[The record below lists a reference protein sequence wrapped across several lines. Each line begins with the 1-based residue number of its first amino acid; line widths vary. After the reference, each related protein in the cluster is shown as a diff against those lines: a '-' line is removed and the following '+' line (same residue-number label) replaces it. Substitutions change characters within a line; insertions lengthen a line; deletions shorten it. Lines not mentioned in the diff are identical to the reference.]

1 MKYIKNKS
9 KSKTHSKSKTQHK
22 NQNQTNYCCLDKTK
36 KKCVSITSTLHLPRK
51 TKRNTR
57 STRKTHN
64 KPNYAITTLLFGGDG
79 YLPGVLLLGSSI
91 RKVIPKEYKKYI
103 TLCCMV
109 TNDVSLEA
117 RALISNIY
125 DRVIEVEYL
134 QIPPHL
140 IKHKNPNTQKIYSKT
155 FTKLRIFEMTDYD
168 KVLFMDSDMLVLK
181 KDIVSLFNL
190 NTPSVIFMGKVGN
203 TPQDRYF
210 KEFKEN
216 GKLFKQ
222 FQNKYCQWN
231 KNIKGNT
238 QLHGNLI
245 PYTNYENEKTNEGM
259 NIETSLLLIK
269 PSKYMM
275 NEIHKELKMIKQKQ
289 IKTRGDTEMVSR
301 MFKDKL
307 YAIEPRFFG
316 RWVNPEEHPELVVLD
331 LYGNQ
336 GKPWDTN
343 KLNFFIG
350 WKDAEYWWNFYMKF
364 YKSEYEIW
372 NTKMLDTLYKK
383 LNNILNNKYLNNQTL
398 NNQNL
403 NNKIL
408 DTNHKKNIYFFI
420 FSGFGNK
427 VFYLI
432 FAIYLYNFY
441 NGKVIINLML
451 TKTPHNSNDDIKF
464 DKIFPKSSLKINY
477 IYLDY
482 IYSDKTI
489 LLQQKKLFKK
499 YPFFNIKNLNSIP
512 NYTILPENTYFDS
525 SFKFTYDVYKTLN
538 DEDKDIFKMDESLI
552 LDKNIKNIQKT
563 KYALIHIRYGDKLEI
578 AYRDINK
585 MTRDQFLIY
594 TPQFYIDM
602 INNILMMDK
611 NITIYIITDSTN
623 IINHFIINNNF
634 NTMKNIHL
642 LNINWLNSF
651 YLFYKASY
659 IVLSCSTFSMA
670 GAYFNPNS
678 KCYIVLYRDTDTYK
692 AREEFSISPNMIIF
706 KDKKYRKYILN
717 YNKTL
722 LFEIYNYY
730 KK

>member
-9 KSKTHSKSKTQHK
+9 KIKSHSKTQYK
-22 NQNQTNYCCLDKTK
+22 KQNYTNYCCLDKTK
-36 KKCVSITSTLHLPRK
+36 KKCVPIASTLHLSRK

-140 IKHKNPNTQKIYSKT
+140 IKHNILRMRDVYSKT
-155 FTKLRIFEMTDYD
+155 FTKLRIYEMTDYD

-190 NTPSVIFMGKVGN
+190 NTPAVIFMGKVGN

-231 KNIKGNT
+231 KNMKGNT

-245 PYTNYENEKTNEGM
+245 PYNNYENEKSSNGM
-259 NIETSLLLIK
+259 NIETSVLLIK

-275 NEIHKELKMIKQKQ
+275 NEVIKYIEIIKQKK
-289 IKTRGDTEMVSR
+289 IKMNGDTEMVSR

-336 GKPWDTN
+336 GKPWDTIQF
-343 KLNFFIG
+343 KELIKYSSVG
-350 WKDAEYWWNFYMKF
+350 DISYWWNT
-364 YKSEYEIW
+364 YKTVYENEYKKW
-372 NTKMLDTLYKK
+372 NNKMLDNLYK
-383 LNNILNNKYLNNQTL
+383 
-398 NNQNL
+398 
-403 NNKIL
+403 
-408 DTNHKKNIYFFI
+408 
-420 FSGFGNK
+420 S
-427 VFYLI
+427 
-432 FAIYLYNFY
+432 
-441 NGKVIINLML
+441 II
-451 TKTPHNSNDDIKF
+451 
-464 DKIFPKSSLKINY
+464 
-477 IYLDY
+477 
-482 IYSDKTI
+482 
-489 LLQQKKLFKK
+489 
-499 YPFFNIKNLNSIP
+499 SIP
-512 NYTILPENTYFDS
+512 EL
-525 SFKFTYDVYKTLN
+525 
-538 DEDKDIFKMDESLI
+538 
-552 LDKNIKNIQKT
+552 
-563 KYALIHIRYGDKLEI
+563 
-578 AYRDINK
+578 
-585 MTRDQFLIY
+585 
-594 TPQFYIDM
+594 
-602 INNILMMDK
+602 
-611 NITIYIITDSTN
+611 
-623 IINHFIINNNF
+623 
-634 NTMKNIHL
+634 
-642 LNINWLNSF
+642 
-651 YLFYKASY
+651 
-659 IVLSCSTFSMA
+659 
-670 GAYFNPNS
+670 
-678 KCYIVLYRDTDTYK
+678 
-692 AREEFSISPNMIIF
+692 
-706 KDKKYRKYILN
+706 
-717 YNKTL
+717 
-722 LFEIYNYY
+722 
-730 KK
+730 